1 MEENGIDKTISVYYY
16 KTEKQKKRWQIKT
29 FVDGVCDFME
39 GKEITAMGASAEEET
54 IDLMEIFR
62 ALRKRW
68 YWVVLLAI
76 VFGAA
81 LGVYGKFLVK
91 DAYQAE
97 ASMCIIDSNKEV
109 SMSDVQLG
117 SALTG
122 DYEGII
128 KSRVVL
134 NKVIENLKLDFTYK
148 KLYNIVSVENPDS
161 TRILK
166 IYVTAGTVREAVD
179 IANEIL
185 SVSVQEIPNV
195 LGSSKPT
202 ILDEADD
209 LFAENTRRSV
219 VSYALIGILAGI
231 VIACAVIV
239 VSVIT
244 NTSIKSEE
252 DIQKC
257 TGLSVLGVIPD
268 YKGGKKKKAKVMWPE
283 ELPFSAAEAIYQLRT
298 AILYSSKDVKMI
310 AVTSAFENQ
319 GKSFISFHLAYS
331 LTQVGKKVL
340 LVDTDMRKSVLQR
353 RMGLDGV
360 KLGLSEY
367 LSGNAEAGQVIY
379 DVGIPNMHVL
389 FSGKL
394 VTNASALLSAKWLHT
409 LCDEVKASYDYII
422 FDTPPLG
429 VVGDA
434 AIVSSICDG
443 TLLVIENGVTTK
455 KTLCQIKAELDKVD
469 ANILGVVQ
477 NMVGSKKD
485 SSYYGGGNYGYY
497 YGNDSKK

>member
-1 MEENGIDKTISVYYY
+1 MES
-16 KTEKQKKRWQIKT
+16 
-29 FVDGVCDFME
+29 
-39 GKEITAMGASAEEET
+39 KEITAMGASAEEDT

-68 YWVVLLAI
+68 YWIVLLAI
-76 VFGAA
+76 IFGAA
-81 LGVYGKFLVK
+81 LGVYGKFIVK

-148 KLYNIVSVENPDS
+148 QLYNIVSVENPDS

-166 IYVTAGTVREAVD
+166 IYVTAGTVREAVN

-185 SVSVQEIPNV
+185 SVSVDEIPHV

-202 ILDEADD
+202 ILDKADD

-219 VSYALIGILAGI
+219 VSYILIGLMAGI
-231 VIACAVIV
+231 VVSCGVIAI
-239 VSVIT
+239 SVIT
-244 NTSIKSEE
+244 NTSIKNEE

-257 TGLSVLGVIPD
+257 SGLSVLGTIPD
-268 YKGGKKKKAKVMWPE
+268 YKGGKKRKEKIIWPD

-331 LTQVGKKVL
+331 LSQVGKRVL

-353 RMGLDGV
+353 RMGLEGV

-367 LSGNAEAGQVIY
+367 LSGNAEVGQVIY

-394 VTNASALLSAKWLHT
+394 VTNASALLSAKWLRT
-409 LCDEVKASYDYII
+409 LCDSVKDSYDYII
-422 FDTPPLG
+422 FDTPPVG

-434 AIVSSICDG
+434 AIVSSVCDG
-443 TLLVIENGVTTK
+443 TLLVIENGVTKK
-455 KTLCQIKAELDKVD
+455 KTLCQIAAELEKIDT
-469 ANILGVVQ
+469 NILGVVQ

-485 SSYYGGGNYGYY
+485 SSYYGKGNYGYY
-497 YGNDSKK
+497 YGNNQNKK

>member
-1 MEENGIDKTISVYYY
+1 MVMEN
-16 KTEKQKKRWQIKT
+16 
-29 FVDGVCDFME
+29 
-39 GKEITAMGASAEEET
+39 SAAEET

-62 ALRKRW
+62 ALRRRW
-68 YWVVLLAI
+68 YWVFLAAI

-81 LGVYGKFLVK
+81 LGAYGKFLVK
-91 DAYQAE
+91 DAFQSE

-109 SMSDVQLG
+109 SMTDIQVG
-117 SALTG
+117 TALTG

-134 NKVIENLKLDFTYK
+134 NKVIENLKLNLTYK
-148 KLYNIVSVENPDS
+148 QLYNMISVENPDS

-166 IYVTAGTVREAVD
+166 IQVVAENAQVAVD

-185 SVSVQEIPNV
+185 SVSVEEIPHV
-195 LGSSKPT
+195 LGSSTPT
-202 ILDEADD
+202 VLDVADET
-209 LFAENTRRSV
+209 FVENTRRSV
-219 VSYALIGILAGI
+219 TSYALLGVLAG
-231 VIACAVIV
+231 VVLACGAIA

-244 NTSIKSEE
+244 NTSIKNEE

-257 TGLSVLGVIPD
+257 SGLSVLGAIPD
-268 YKGGKKKKAKVMWPE
+268 FKGGKKKKTKVMWPE
-283 ELPFSAAEAIYQLRT
+283 ELPFAAAESIYQLRT

-310 AVTSAFENQ
+310 AVTSPFEDQ

-331 LTQVGKKVL
+331 LAQVGKRVL

-367 LSGNAEAGQVIY
+367 LSGNAEVGQVIY

-394 VTNASALLSAKWLHT
+394 VMNASALLSAKWLNT
-409 LCDEVKASYDYII
+409 LCDSVKDSYDYII
-422 FDTPPLG
+422 FDTPPVG

-443 TLLVIENGVTTK
+443 TLLVIENGVTKK
-455 KTLCQIKAELDKVD
+455 KTLSQIKAELDKVD

-485 SSYYGGGNYGYY
+485 LSYSGGSYGYY
-497 YGNDSKK
+497 YGGTEGKK

>member
-1 MEENGIDKTISVYYY
+1 MES
-16 KTEKQKKRWQIKT
+16 
-29 FVDGVCDFME
+29 
-39 GKEITAMGASAEEET
+39 KEITAMGASAEEDT

-68 YWVVLLAI
+68 YWIVLLAI
-76 VFGAA
+76 IFGAA
-81 LGVYGKFLVK
+81 LGVYGKFIVK

-134 NKVIENLKLDFTYK
+134 NKVIENLKLDLTYK
-148 KLYNIVSVENPDS
+148 QLYNIVSVENPDS

-166 IYVTAGTVREAVD
+166 IYVTAGTVREAVN

-185 SVSVQEIPNV
+185 SVSVDEIPHV

-202 ILDEADD
+202 ILDKADD

-219 VSYALIGILAGI
+219 LSYALIGILAGI
-231 VIACAVIV
+231 VIACGIV
-239 VSVIT
+239 AVSVIT
-244 NTSIKSEE
+244 NTSIKSDE

-257 TGLSVLGVIPD
+257 TGLSVLGAIPD
-268 YKGGKKKKAKVMWPE
+268 YKGKKQKKIMWPE
-283 ELPFSAAEAIYQLRT
+283 DLPFNASEAIYQLRT
-298 AILYSSKDVKMI
+298 GILYSSKDVKTI
-310 AVTSAFENQ
+310 VVTSAFENQ

-331 LTQVGKKVL
+331 LSQVGKRVL

-353 RMGLDGV
+353 RMGLEGV

-367 LSGNAEAGQVIY
+367 LSGNAELGQVIY

-394 VTNASALLSAKWLHT
+394 VTNASALLSAK
-409 LCDEVKASYDYII
+409 
-422 FDTPPLG
+422 
-429 VVGDA
+429 
-434 AIVSSICDG
+434 
-443 TLLVIENGVTTK
+443 
-455 KTLCQIKAELDKVD
+455 
-469 ANILGVVQ
+469 
-477 NMVGSKKD
+477 
-485 SSYYGGGNYGYY
+485 
-497 YGNDSKK
+497 

>member
-1 MEENGIDKTISVYYY
+1 MES
-16 KTEKQKKRWQIKT
+16 
-29 FVDGVCDFME
+29 
-39 GKEITAMGASAEEET
+39 KEITAMGASAEEDT

-68 YWVVLLAI
+68 YWIVLLAI
-76 VFGAA
+76 IFGAA
-81 LGVYGKFLVK
+81 LGVYGKFIVK

-134 NKVIENLKLDFTYK
+134 NKVIENLKLDLTYK
-148 KLYNIVSVENPDS
+148 QLYNIVSVENPDS

-166 IYVTAGTVREAVD
+166 IYVTAGTVREAVN

-185 SVSVQEIPNV
+185 SVSVDEIPHV

-202 ILDEADD
+202 ILDKADD

-219 VSYALIGILAGI
+219 LSYALIGILAGI
-231 VIACAVIV
+231 VIACGIV
-239 VSVIT
+239 AVSVIT
-244 NTSIKSEE
+244 NTSIKSDE

-257 TGLSVLGVIPD
+257 TGLSVLGAIPD
-268 YKGGKKKKAKVMWPE
+268 YKGKKQKKIMWPE
-283 ELPFSAAEAIYQLRT
+283 DLPFNASEAIYQLRT
-298 AILYSSKDVKMI
+298 GILYSSKDVKTI
-310 AVTSAFENQ
+310 VVTSAFENQ

-331 LTQVGKKVL
+331 LSQVGKRVL

-353 RMGLDGV
+353 RMGLEGV

-367 LSGNAEAGQVIY
+367 LSGNAELGQVIY

-394 VTNASALLSAKWLHT
+394 VHLHFCLQSGWKIFVQKLEIPMIILFLIHLRSA
-409 LCDEVKASYDYII
+409 
-422 FDTPPLG
+422 
-429 VVGDA
+429 
-434 AIVSSICDG
+434 
-443 TLLVIENGVTTK
+443 
-455 KTLCQIKAELDKVD
+455 
-469 ANILGVVQ
+469 
-477 NMVGSKKD
+477 
-485 SSYYGGGNYGYY
+485 
-497 YGNDSKK
+497 

>member
-1 MEENGIDKTISVYYY
+1 MES
-16 KTEKQKKRWQIKT
+16 
-29 FVDGVCDFME
+29 
-39 GKEITAMGASAEEET
+39 KEITAMGASAEEDT

-68 YWVVLLAI
+68 YWIVLLAI
-76 VFGAA
+76 IFGAA
-81 LGVYGKFLVK
+81 LGVYGKFIVK

-134 NKVIENLKLDFTYK
+134 NKVIENLKLDLTYK
-148 KLYNIVSVENPDS
+148 QLYNIVSVENPDS

-166 IYVTAGTVREAVD
+166 IYVTAGTVREAVN

-185 SVSVQEIPNV
+185 SVSVDEIPHV

-202 ILDEADD
+202 ILDKADEF
-209 LFAENTRRSV
+209 FAENTRRSV
-219 VSYALIGILAGI
+219 VSYILIGLMAGI
-231 VIACAVIV
+231 VVSCGVIV
-239 VSVIT
+239 ISVIT
-244 NTSIKSEE
+244 NTSIKNEE

-257 TGLSVLGVIPD
+257 SGLSVLGTIPD
-268 YKGGKKKKAKVMWPE
+268 YKGGKKRKEKIIWPD
-283 ELPFSAAEAIYQLRT
+283 ELPFSVAEAIYQLRT

-331 LTQVGKKVL
+331 LSQVGKRVL

-353 RMGLDGV
+353 RMGLEGV

-367 LSGNAEAGQVIY
+367 LSGNAEVGQVIY

-394 VTNASALLSAKWLHT
+394 VTNASALLSAKWLRT
-409 LCDEVKASYDYII
+409 LCDSVKDSYDYII
-422 FDTPPLG
+422 FDTPPVG

-434 AIVSSICDG
+434 AIVSSVCDG
-443 TLLVIENGVTTK
+443 TLLVIENGVTKK
-455 KTLCQIKAELDKVD
+455 KTLCQIAAELEKVD
-469 ANILGVVQ
+469 TNILGVVQ

-485 SSYYGGGNYGYY
+485 SSYYGKGNYGYY
-497 YGNDSKK
+497 YGNNQNKK

>member
-1 MEENGIDKTISVYYY
+1 MENGV
-16 KTEKQKKRWQIKT
+16 
-29 FVDGVCDFME
+29 
-39 GKEITAMGASAEEET
+39 AEDT
-54 IDLMEIFR
+54 IDLMEIFH
-62 ALRKRW
+62 ALRKKW
-68 YWVVLLAI
+68 YWIFLAAI
-76 VFGAA
+76 VFGVA
-81 LGVYGKFLVK
+81 LGAYGKFLVK
-91 DAYQAE
+91 DAFQAE

-109 SMSDVQLG
+109 SMSDIQVG
-117 SALTG
+117 TALTG

-134 NKVIENLKLDFTYK
+134 NKVIENLKLNLTYK
-148 KLYNIVSVENPDS
+148 ELYSMISVENPDS

-166 IYVTAGTVREAVD
+166 IQVVARDAKVAVD

-185 SVSVQEIPNV
+185 SVSVGEIPHV
-195 LGSSKPT
+195 LGSSTPT
-202 ILDEADD
+202 VLDQADEM
-209 LFAENTRRSV
+209 FVENTRRSV
-219 VSYALIGILAGI
+219 VSYALIGVLAGI
-231 VIACAVIV
+231 VLVCGAIA

-257 TGLSVLGVIPD
+257 SGLSVLGAIPD
-268 YKGGKKKKAKVMWPE
+268 YQGGKKKKTKIMWPE

-298 AILYSSKDVKMI
+298 AILYSSKDVKMV

-319 GKSFISFHLAYS
+319 GKSFVSFHLAYS
-331 LTQVGKKVL
+331 LSQVGKRVL

-367 LSGNAEAGQVIY
+367 LSGNAEVGQVIY

-394 VTNASALLSAKWLHT
+394 VMNASALLSAKWLNT
-409 LCDEVKASYDYII
+409 LCDSVKDSYDYII
-422 FDTPPLG
+422 FDTPPVG

-434 AIVSSICDG
+434 AIVSSVCDG
-443 TLLVIENGVTTK
+443 TLLVIENGVTKK

-485 SSYYGGGNYGYY
+485 SSYYGGGSSYGYY
-497 YGNDSKK
+497 YGGTEDKKK

>member
-1 MEENGIDKTISVYYY
+1 MENKEAMVMEN
-16 KTEKQKKRWQIKT
+16 
-29 FVDGVCDFME
+29 
-39 GKEITAMGASAEEET
+39 SAAEDT

-68 YWVVLLAI
+68 YWIILAAV

-81 LGVYGKFLVK
+81 FGAYGKFLVK
-91 DAYQAE
+91 DAFQAE

-134 NKVIENLKLDFTYK
+134 NKVIENLKLDLTYK
-148 KLYNIVSVENPDS
+148 QLYNMVSVENPDS

-166 IYVTAGTVREAVD
+166 IYVTALMAPEAVD

-185 SVSVQEIPNV
+185 SVSIGEIPHV
-195 LGSSKPT
+195 LGSSTPT
-202 ILDEADD
+202 VLDQADE
-209 LFAENTRRSV
+209 LFVENTRRSV
-219 VSYALIGILAGI
+219 VSYALIGVLAGI
-231 VIACAVIV
+231 VIACGIV
-239 VSVIT
+239 AVSVIT

-257 TGLSVLGVIPD
+257 SGLSVLGAIPD
-268 YKGGKKKKAKVMWPE
+268 YKGGKKKKKTKVMWPE
-283 ELPFSAAEAIYQLRT
+283 TLPFSAAEAIYQLRT

-319 GKSFISFHLAYS
+319 GKSFVSFHLAYS
-331 LTQVGKKVL
+331 LAQVGKKVL

-409 LCDEVKASYDYII
+409 LCDEVKDSYDYII
-422 FDTPPLG
+422 FDTPPVC

-443 TLLVIENGVTTK
+443 TLIVIENGVTKK
-455 KTLCQIKAELDKVD
+455 KTLSQVKAELDKVD

-485 SSYYGGGNYGYY
+485 SSYYGGTSYGYY
-497 YGNDSKK
+497 YGNSEGKNK